1 MARKHCSTC
10 GLAGTVGLMMGN
22 QSENISVHRCQQTPT
37 RELNCVRVCVLCTS
51 PCSAHDPRRRLS
63 HSMSHSAHDDD
74 SYFADRVPLTRGYPS
89 PPTSLRGSRDSDDSL
104 RALEL
109 SEGPIEAPRRPRAHS
124 VSGFNFQSD
133 LIPLSASVSDSDPTV
148 GVEQGEKNIGLIKG
162 ASNL

>member
-1 MARKHCSTC
+1 LFPCLSA
-10 GLAGTVGLMMGN
+10 LYL
-22 QSENISVHRCQQTPT
+22 
-37 RELNCVRVCVLCTS
+37 LCS
-51 PCSAHDPRRRLS
+51 PCLAYDPRRRLS

-109 SEGPIEAPRRPRAHS
+109 SDGPLEPPRRPRAHS
-124 VSGFNFQSD
+124 ISGFNFQSD

-148 GVEQGEKNIGLIKG
+148 GVEQGEKNIGLVKG
-162 ASNL
+162 TPISVNDSTPMQTDSSGIALIVGSQVCALRPRPLSDA